1 MFVNIVTLVR
11 IVKKKKREKEEEI
24 KVVPTFSHYGNAK
37 HVRHPGWKIALEKL
51 RGERI
56 STFIH

>member
-1 MFVNIVTLVR
+1 MNACCK
-11 IVKKKKREKEEEI
+11 KKKKREREEEI
-24 KVVPTFSHYGNAK
+24 KVIPTFSHYGNAK
-37 HVRHPGWKIALEKL
+37 HVRHPGWKIALRKL